1 VTRSDFFDKMES
13 KQSAQAQHPLL
24 PLGKKGSDPFFEW
37 STNIGA
43 VVGRVL
49 LWRQFSAA

>member
-1 VTRSDFFDKMES
+1 MTLKPRQLHAV
-13 KQSAQAQHPLL
+13 
-24 PLGKKGSDPFFEW
+24 KKGSDPFFDPFFEW

-43 VVGRVL
+43 VVGRVF

>member
-1 VTRSDFFDKMES
+1 MFMTLKPRQLHAV
-13 KQSAQAQHPLL
+13 
-24 PLGKKGSDPFFEW
+24 KKGSDPFFEW